1 MLRKVHQDR
10 FLHFFIVHVP
20 LNLLK
25 ATKPLKGKSVPLTT
39 DSVQAVDFLY
49 SAFCCNYISF
59 LGLASPYVMS
69 FITEGD
75 ILRNKP
81 SQITPFPSNP
91 SEAEWER
98 ATNCQHK
105 YHLKWWNSQKPEISV
120 CSKTYKPNL
129 LVINCNCSSSILSK
143 NKVRLEL
150 FQFSYF
156 GEWMNKAL

>member
-1 MLRKVHQDR
+1 MFFSNFYLYLLSDCTAPSVEKGAPGQIST
-10 FLHFFIVHVP
+10 FFFIVHVP

-69 FITEGD
+69 FVTEGD

-81 SQITPFPSNP
+81 SQITSLPSNP

-105 YHLKWWNSQKPEISV
+105 YHLK
-120 CSKTYKPNL
+120 
-129 LVINCNCSSSILSK
+129 
-143 NKVRLEL
+143 
-150 FQFSYF
+150 
-156 GEWMNKAL
+156 